1 MNERTRKRLE
11 AAGARVTTVKEFL
24 GLSDADMSFI
34 EMKIALAKKLR
45 EFRKAAN
52 LTQEQVAK
60 RVGSSQSRVA
70 KMEAGDPAVT
80 MDLLVGSLLRLGARP
95 QVVAE
100 TIETA
105 IVAAS
110 GTVKAAK
117 PRSKRVSRSARAA
130 KEVVAAD
137 PGARPPARARR
148 GRLDPAAAVRR
159 AGAGQEVP

>member
-24 GLSDADMSFI
+24 GLSEADMIFI

-45 EFRKAAN
+45 EVRKAAE
-52 LTQEQVAK
+52 LTQEQVAR

-95 QVVAE
+95 QIVAE

-105 IVAAS
+105 IAATS
-110 GTVKAAK
+110 NSAAQSAK
-117 PRSKRVSRSARAA
+117 PRSKRVSRSTRAA
-130 KEVVAAD
+130 NAA
-137 PGARPPARARR
+137 GHGLAHAKTA
-148 GRLDPAAAVRR
+148 
-159 AGAGQEVP
+159 

>member
-1 MNERTRKRLE
+1 MNESTRKRLE
-11 AAGARVTTVKEFL
+11 ATGARVSTVKEFL
-24 GLSDADMSFI
+24 DLSDADMAFI

-45 EFRKAAN
+45 EYRQAAD

-100 TIETA
+100 TIEKA
-105 IVAAS
+105 ILAAS
-110 GTVKAAK
+110 SAAKAAK
-117 PRSKRVSRSARAA
+117 PPGKRVSRRT
-130 KEVVAAD
+130 
-137 PGARPPARARR
+137 
-148 GRLDPAAAVRR
+148 R
-159 AGAGQEVP
+159 AGNGPAHAKTA